1 MHNTQVDYL
10 LCNILYNLTSVLET
24 FPCKELQ
31 EEINQTLLLIQN
43 KSLNVAI
50 IGEFRR
56 GKSSLINALLG
67 MPVLP
72 VDIEPTTAA
81 INRVTY
87 GLKPRAKL
95 HFKDGSSS
103 EIPIEE
109 LSNYVTKLT
118 PSSAKIAATIKEA
131 EIQYPTELC
140 SNHIDIIDTP
150 GLNDTESMTSVTE
163 SLLDDIHI
171 AIVAIKS
178 TMPYSETECHWV
190 TKLLALPKLNHI
202 AFVLTCM
209 DLVKKSDVQKVLTY
223 TKQRICEK
231 TLESVRSQYKD
242 NPELILKAER
252 LLSEKDFLL
261 YPVSAALALESFDT
275 GDYELLTESNIS
287 SLKKGLLTTMNTQQQ
302 MVGVYAT
309 ERVIDRLSSWF
320 ASVSL
325 DDRTKALSK
334 QMVDLSN
341 ADTFVSAYFAD
352 RSMLIDKTMKTVDSE
367 IAKLLSA
374 WLSEDNIENTIR
386 KIFIKHLSAVTIN
399 TNEAI
404 AIAIRNTESDV
415 LENVLL
421 PLADGLRKAVNATII
436 RSTNGF
442 FSDREER
449 LHYTDNHV
457 LIEESGIP
465 SSANFKALIIE
476 QLQDGLKI
484 DLPNFSVSIPH
495 FLMNQNIMQT
505 LIAPYI
511 SLFAKKYRKAWQN
524 ALPEYTQKW
533 YSIVLQAEPI
543 ELCNK
548 FRNVVYS
555 RKGAVTEKTSSLETQ
570 YRKAKLLIDEEN
582 NKVKRLKEDM
592 LV

>member
-1 MHNTQVDYL
+1 MYSTQVDYL
-10 LCNILYNLTSVLET
+10 LCNVLYNLTSILEA
-24 FPCKELQ
+24 FPCKKLQ

-43 KSLNVAI
+43 KRLNVAI

-67 MPVLP
+67 MPILP
-72 VDIEPTTAA
+72 VDIEPTTAT

-87 GLKPRAKL
+87 GLKPRAIL

-103 EIPIEE
+103 EIPIQE

-118 PSSAKIAATIKEA
+118 PSSARFAATIKEA
-131 EIQYPTELC
+131 EIQYPTDLC
-140 SNHIDIIDTP
+140 SNHVDIIDTP

-163 SLLDDIHI
+163 NLLDDVHI

-209 DLVKKSDVQKVLTY
+209 DLVKKADVQKVLTY

-231 TLESVRSQYKD
+231 TLESVRSQYRN

-252 LLSEKDFLL
+252 LLCEKDFLL
-261 YPVSAALALESFDT
+261 YPVSATLALESFDN
-275 GDYELLTESNIS
+275 GDYALLAESNIS
-287 SLKKGLLTTMNTQQQ
+287 SLKKGLLTTMSSQQQ

-320 ASVSL
+320 ASVSME
-325 DDRTKALSK
+325 DSTKVLSEK
-334 QMVDLSN
+334 MVELSN
-341 ADTFVSAYFAD
+341 ADTLISTYFSE
-352 RSMLIDKTMKTVDSE
+352 RSILIDKTMKTIDSE
-367 IAKLLSA
+367 IAQQLSVC
-374 WLSEDNIENTIR
+374 LSEENIENTIR
-386 KIFIKHLSAVTIN
+386 KIFIKHLSSVTIN

-404 AIAIRNTESDV
+404 AAAIRNTERDV

-421 PLADGLRKAVNATII
+421 PLANGFRKTVNATII
-436 RSTNGF
+436 RNTNEF
-442 FSDREER
+442 FSDREKK
-449 LHYTDNHV
+449 LHYADNQV

-465 SSANFKALIIE
+465 SSTIFKTLIIK
-476 QLQDGLKI
+476 QLQEGLKI
-484 DLPNFSVSIPH
+484 DLPNFAVSIPH

-505 LIAPYI
+505 LITPYI
-511 SLFAKKYRKAWQN
+511 NLFAKKYRKSWQN

-555 RKGAVTEKTSSLETQ
+555 HKGAVTEKISSLEAK
-570 YRKAKLLIDEEN
+570 YKRAKLLIDEES
-582 NKVKRLKEDM
+582 NKVRRLKEEM

>member
-1 MHNTQVDYL
+1 MYSTQVDYL
-10 LCNILYNLTSVLET
+10 LCNVLYNLTSILEA
-24 FPCKELQ
+24 FPCKKLQ

-43 KSLNVAI
+43 KRLNVAI

-67 MPVLP
+67 MPILP
-72 VDIEPTTAA
+72 VDIEPTTAT

-87 GLKPRAKL
+87 GLKPRAIL

-103 EIPIEE
+103 EIPIQE

-118 PSSAKIAATIKEA
+118 PSSARFAATIKEA
-131 EIQYPTELC
+131 EIQYPTDLC
-140 SNHIDIIDTP
+140 SNHVDIIDTP

-163 SLLDDIHI
+163 NLLDDVHI

-209 DLVKKSDVQKVLTY
+209 DLVKKADVQKVLTY

-231 TLESVRSQYKD
+231 TLESVRSQYRN

-252 LLSEKDFLL
+252 LLCEKDFLL
-261 YPVSAALALESFDT
+261 YPVSATLALESFDN
-275 GDYELLTESNIS
+275 GDYALLAESNIS
-287 SLKKGLLTTMNTQQQ
+287 SLKKGLLTTMSSQQQ

-320 ASVSL
+320 ASVSME
-325 DDRTKALSK
+325 DSTKVLSEK
-334 QMVDLSN
+334 MVELSN
-341 ADTFVSAYFAD
+341 ADTLISTYFSE
-352 RSMLIDKTMKTVDSE
+352 RSILIDKTMKTIDSE
-367 IAKLLSA
+367 IAQQLSVC
-374 WLSEDNIENTIR
+374 LSEENIENTIR
-386 KIFIKHLSAVTIN
+386 KIFIKHLSSVTIN

-404 AIAIRNTESDV
+404 AAAIRNTERDV

-421 PLADGLRKAVNATII
+421 PLANGFRKTVNATII
-436 RSTNGF
+436 RNTNEF
-442 FSDREER
+442 FSDREKK
-449 LHYTDNHV
+449 LHYADNQV

-465 SSANFKALIIE
+465 SSAIFKTLIIK
-476 QLQDGLKI
+476 QLQEGLKI
-484 DLPNFSVSIPH
+484 DLPNFAVSIPH

-505 LIAPYI
+505 LITPYI
-511 SLFAKKYRKAWQN
+511 NLFAKKYRKSWQN

-555 RKGAVTEKTSSLETQ
+555 HKGAVTEKISSLEAK
-570 YRKAKLLIDEEN
+570 YKRAKLLIDEES
-582 NKVKRLKEDM
+582 NKVRRLKEEM

>member
-1 MHNTQVDYL
+1 MYSTQVDYL
-10 LCNILYNLTSVLET
+10 LCNVLYNLTSILEA
-24 FPCKELQ
+24 FPCKKLQ

-43 KSLNVAI
+43 KRLNVAI

-67 MPVLP
+67 MPILP
-72 VDIEPTTAA
+72 VDIEPTTAT

-87 GLKPRAKL
+87 GLKPRAIL

-103 EIPIEE
+103 EIPIQE

-118 PSSAKIAATIKEA
+118 PSSARFAATIKEA
-131 EIQYPTELC
+131 EIQYPTDLC

-163 SLLDDIHI
+163 NLLDDVHI

-209 DLVKKSDVQKVLTY
+209 DLVKKADVQKVLTY

-231 TLESVRSQYKD
+231 TLESVRSQYRN

-252 LLSEKDFLL
+252 LLCEKDFLL
-261 YPVSAALALESFDT
+261 YPVSAALALESFDN
-275 GDYELLTESNIS
+275 GDYALLAESNIS
-287 SLKKGLLTTMNTQQQ
+287 SLKKGLLTTMSSQQQ

-320 ASVSL
+320 ASVSME
-325 DDRTKALSK
+325 DSTKVLSEK
-334 QMVDLSN
+334 MVELSN
-341 ADTFVSAYFAD
+341 ADTLISTYFSE
-352 RSMLIDKTMKTVDSE
+352 RSILIDKTMKTIDSE
-367 IAKLLSA
+367 IAQQLSVC
-374 WLSEDNIENTIR
+374 LSEENIENTIR
-386 KIFIKHLSAVTIN
+386 KIFIKHLSSVTIN

-404 AIAIRNTESDV
+404 AAAIRNTERDV

-421 PLADGLRKAVNATII
+421 PLANGFRKTVNATII
-436 RSTNGF
+436 RNTNEF
-442 FSDREER
+442 FSDREKK
-449 LHYTDNHV
+449 LHYADNQV
-457 LIEESGIP
+457 IIEESGIP
-465 SSANFKALIIE
+465 SSAIFKALIIK
-476 QLQDGLKI
+476 QLQEGLKI
-484 DLPNFSVSIPH
+484 DLPNFAVSIPH

-505 LIAPYI
+505 LITPYI
-511 SLFAKKYRKAWQN
+511 NLFAKKYRKAWQN

-555 RKGAVTEKTSSLETQ
+555 HKGAVTEKISSLEAK
-570 YRKAKLLIDEEN
+570 YKRAKLLIDEES
-582 NKVKRLKEDM
+582 NKVRRLKEEM